1 MTIPRPAVWATAAAV
16 LILLAFTA
24 ALARDRNP
32 LPFPDGPY
40 QVFTA
45 SSPAAMHA
53 MIDLLG
59 RHGHKPRFRLDT
71 DGVDRAILWDGT
83 IINYTHPEL
92 FERLGRPAAA
102 IGLVA
107 ADPVT
112 SAMEAVTHLRDRGFQ
127 AAMIEGAE
135 PGLPIVFVTT
145 DALNGSVL
153 VFRKHQ
159 LRMGRRPDPWPGPK
173 T

>member
-1 MTIPRPAVWATAAAV
+1 MTISKPAAV
-16 LILLAFTA
+16 GTALAFLLLAAFSV
-24 ALARDRNP
+24 ALARERNP
-32 LPFPDGPY
+32 LPMPDRNY
-40 QVFTA
+40 QVFTT
-45 SSPAAMHA
+45 SSPDAMFA
-53 MIDLLG
+53 VVDLLA
-59 RHGHKPRFRLDT
+59 RHGHRPRFRADGE
-71 DGVDRAILWDGT
+71 GVDRAILWDGT

-107 ADPVT
+107 ADPVAA
-112 SAMEAVTHLRDRGFQ
+112 AMDAVAFFRERGYQ
-127 AAMIEGAE
+127 AGMIEGAE

-153 VFRKHQ
+153 VFRKHV
-159 LRMGRRPDPWPGPK
+159 LRMGRPPERWRPPA